1 MVHAETL
8 EDTHD
13 LTAAAIIILLLLFAF
28 AIGWF
33 IESKDKK

>member
-13 LTAAAIIILLLLFAF
+13 LNTAAIILLLLFAF